1 MYSVTKSDAENV
13 RRKGTV
19 IFISIITEIGKN
31 VRDLADGSFLKSFT
45 SAVILAAGSG
55 TRMGAEKTKQWI
67 CVDGIPV
74 VVRTLL
80 VFQASRYINEIVL
93 CVKED
98 ELDMY
103 DGISDTYGITKLKC
117 VVKGGA
123 TRQESALKGFKK
135 ISDGADLVAIHDAAR
150 CLVTEEMIE
159 ATVRAARR
167 DGGAIAAMRAVDTV
181 KTADRFGSVTAT
193 VDRNTVWFAQTPQVF
208 GVDQYRAAAYIAIR
222 DGFAVTDDASLMEN
236 AGFNV
241 TVVDCGR
248 ENLKITEPTDLLIA
262 EAILKHRAKKN

>member
-1 MYSVTKSDAENV
+1 M
-13 RRKGTV
+13 V
-19 IFISIITEIGKN
+19 IIISIITGIGKN

-55 TRMGAEKTKQWI
+55 TRMGTEQTKQWL

-74 VVRTLL
+74 VIRTLT

-93 CVKED
+93 CVKAD
-98 ELDMY
+98 EFEMY
-103 DGISDTYGITKLKC
+103 SGIADAYGITKLKC

-123 TRQESALKGFKK
+123 TRQDSALKGFKR
-135 ISDGADLVAIHDAAR
+135 ISDKADLVAVHDAAR

-181 KTADRFGSVTAT
+181 KTADSHGSITAT
-193 VDRNTVWFAQTPQVF
+193 VDRKTVWLAQTPQVF
-208 GVDQYRAAAYIAIR
+208 GVEQYRIASYLAIR
-222 DGFAVTDDASLMEN
+222 DGFSVTDDASLMEH

-241 TVVDCGR
+241 SVVDCGR

-262 EAILKHRAKKN
+262 EAIVRQRKIQN

>member
-1 MYSVTKSDAENV
+1 MCLIFSEPQIIG
-13 RRKGTV
+13 RRKGSV
-19 IFISIITEIGKN
+19 IFISVISGIGKT
-31 VRDLADGSFLKSFT
+31 VRDISDGSFLKSFT

-55 TRMGAEKTKQWI
+55 TRMGMDQTKQWLT
-67 CVDGIPV
+67 VGGMPV

-80 VFQASRYINEIVL
+80 VFQASRFINEIVL

-98 ELDMY
+98 ELSMY
-103 DGISDTYGITKLKC
+103 DGIAETYGITKLKK

-123 TRQESALKGFKK
+123 TRQESALKGFKQ

-150 CLVTEEMIE
+150 CLITEEMIE

-167 DGGAIAAMRAVDTV
+167 DGGACAAMRATDTV
-181 KTADRFGSVTAT
+181 KIADKHGSVTST
-193 VDRNTVWFAQTPQVF
+193 VDRNTVWMAQTPQIF
-208 GVDQYRAAAYIAIR
+208 GVDQYRVAAYVAIR
-222 DGFAVTDDASLMEN
+222 DGFSVTDDASLMEN

-241 TVVDCGR
+241 TLVDCGK

-262 EAILKHRAKKN
+262 EAIIRRREGR